1 MIKESVKKSR
11 LSLRPIQYM
20 GVISGQFG
28 IESFYKPCPMSI
40 GQQSI
45 GSIVPN
51 GASRGL
57 ACRSLRGVSVVK
69 EVPIAKI

>member
-1 MIKESVKKSR
+1 MNSW

-20 GVISGQFG
+20 GVISWQFG

-57 ACRSLRGVSVVK
+57 GSLRGVSVVK